1 MQQTTQCYQYKFNW
15 KPLLFLILLSTG
27 IFIQAQ
33 EPATRF
39 STIIKDF
46 PRKEKNLRKWDI
58 PTFADLDQDGYTD
71 MLLNDHGLGVS
82 VYWNNEGKFAFP
94 YDIIMGD
101 LHGISVGDIDQDG
114 LLEVIMSRG
123 GGSGSNAR
131 NSKLFKV
138 TENREFIPIDDLDT
152 PLAFMR
158 GRTVK
163 FFDGDNDGDLDLINF
178 AFPSKEMKGK
188 SENYIYENP
197 GNGQL
202 VIKSRLPETKGDGQK
217 VCLADVNNDQL
228 QDIIIYGNDHLRIFK
243 NKGDLNFMEV
253 TDKLL
258 SSTIKD
264 VTYVAAF
271 DYDNDGDLD
280 LFMTRGK
287 DFNPGDNFYN
297 KATAT
302 WGFYTRRGDFN
313 FPNLEAGD
321 VLQMYNFQSQWPYN
335 DAYYIGETGYPYD
348 FPGETHSGKDIRLV
362 SSNALG
368 FPDTLNPDGGIHIG
382 YVGNNEWRIAGNTF
396 SPTTGTVIGVN
407 NRTETIVTDGLENVL
422 LENKNGKFRD
432 ITKQAKLIAKEHSVA
447 IAIADINLDGH
458 QDILVAQ
465 RGDLVH
471 KNPVKVWENKGDG
484 TFIARQDHGLVTNDI
499 GSIGMAL
506 GTLDYDLDGDM
517 DVVIGNERG
526 KWHLFTN
533 SMEQTNANNSITV
546 HVGNSPK
553 RNASALGAK
562 ITLKNCQGTQ
572 VRFVGNTAASY
583 SLDFDPNMVFGLGNC
598 QTKSTI
604 SIGWSNGESLN
615 RTITNTQKTI
625 HLGK

>member
-1 MQQTTQCYQYKFNW
+1 MVFIFV
-15 KPLLFLILLSTG
+15 LLATIALN
-27 IFIQAQ
+27 AQ
-33 EPATRF
+33 ETSPLFTE
-39 STIIKDF
+39 ILKDF
-46 PRKEKNLRKWDI
+46 PRKEKNLRKWDN
-58 PTFADLDQDGYTD
+58 PTFADIDQDGYTD
-71 MLLNDHGLGVS
+71 ILLNDHGLGVS
-82 VYWNNEGKFAFP
+82 IAWNNKGSFALP
-94 YDIIMGD
+94 HDIIMGD
-101 LHGISVGDIDQDG
+101 LHGLSVGDLDKDG

-138 TENREFIPIDDLDT
+138 TKSREFISVADLNP

-188 SENYIYENP
+188 SENYIYGNT

-202 VIKSRLPETKGDGQK
+202 LLKNTLPEIKGDGQK
-217 VCLADVNNDQL
+217 VCLADLNNDAL
-228 QDIIIYGNDHLRIFK
+228 PDIILYGNDRLKIFK
-243 NKGDLNFMEV
+243 NIGHLNFKDV
-253 TDKLL
+253 TDKVLAT
-258 SSTIKD
+258 SIKD
-264 VTYVAAF
+264 VTSVVAF

-280 LFMTRGK
+280 VFVTRGK

-321 VLQMYNFQSQWPYN
+321 VLQMHNFQSQWPYN
-335 DAYYIGETGYPYD
+335 DAYYIGETGYSYD

-368 FPDTLNPDGGIHIG
+368 FPDKLNPKGGIHVG
-382 YVGNNEWRIAGNTF
+382 YVGNKEWRIAGNTF
-396 SPTTGTVIGVN
+396 SPTTGTLIGIKN
-407 NRTETIVTDGLENVL
+407 KTETMVTDGLENVL
-422 LENKNGKFRD
+422 LENKGGNFKNV
-432 ITKQAKLIAKEHSVA
+432 TKKANLTAKEHSVS
-447 IAIADINLDGH
+447 IAIADIDIDGF

-465 RGDLVH
+465 RGDLVY
-471 KNPVKVWENKGDG
+471 KNPITIWKNNGDG
-484 TFIARQDHGLVTNDI
+484 TFIAQQNHGLITNDI

-517 DVVIGNERG
+517 DVIIGNERG
-526 KWHLFTN
+526 KWHLFAN
-533 SMEQTNANNSITV
+533 NMAQTNPNNSIMV
-546 HVGNSPK
+546 HIGNSPEH
-553 RNASALGAK
+553 NASALGAK
-562 ITLKNCQGTQ
+562 VTFKNCLGTQ
-572 VRFVGNTAASY
+572 IRIVGNTAAAY

-598 QTKSTI
+598 ASKSTI
-604 SIGWSNGESLN
+604 TIQWSNGDNLTK
-615 RTITNTQKTI
+615 TITNNQTKI

>member
-1 MQQTTQCYQYKFNW
+1 MNSYTNI
-15 KPLLFLILLSTG
+15 KPGLKTKRHLVFIFVLLASISLN
-27 IFIQAQ
+27 AQ
-33 EPATRF
+33 ETSPLFTELK
-39 STIIKDF
+39 KDF

-71 MLLNDHGLGVS
+71 ILLNDHGLGVS
-82 VYWNNEGKFAFP
+82 VAWNNKGCFALP

-101 LHGISVGDIDQDG
+101 LHGLSVGDVDQDG

-138 TENREFIPIDDLDT
+138 TKNREFIPIEDLDT

-202 VIKSRLPETKGDGQK
+202 IQKSTLPEIKGDGQK
-217 VCLADVNNDQL
+217 VCLIDFNNDLL
-228 QDIIIYGNDHLRIFK
+228 QDIVLYGNDHLRIFK
-243 NKGDLNFMEV
+243 NNGSLQFIEV

-258 SSTIKD
+258 SSTIKE
-264 VTYVAAF
+264 VTSVAAF
-271 DYDNDGDLD
+271 DYDNDGDVD
-280 LFMTRGK
+280 LFVTRGK
-287 DFNPGDNFYN
+287 DFSPGDNFYN
-297 KATAT
+297 KQTET

-313 FPNLEAGD
+313 FPNLKAGD
-321 VLQMYNFQSQWPYN
+321 VLQMHNFQSQWPYN
-335 DAYYIGETGYPYD
+335 DAYYIGKTGYPYD
-348 FPGETHSGKDIRLV
+348 FPGETHSGKDINLV

-368 FPDTLNPDGGIHIG
+368 FPDKLNPKGGIHVG
-382 YVGNNEWRIAGNTF
+382 YVGNSEWRIAGNTF
-396 SPTTGTVIGVN
+396 SPTTGTVVGIK
-407 NRTETIVTDGLENVL
+407 NRTETTVTDGLENVL
-422 LENKNGKFRD
+422 LENKNAIFKD
-432 ITKQAKLIAKEHSVA
+432 VTKKAKLVAKEHSVA
-447 IAIADINLDGH
+447 IAIADTNLDGY

-471 KNPVKVWENKGDG
+471 KNPITIWTNKGDG
-484 TFIARQDHGLVTNDI
+484 TFVPEQNHGLVTNDV
-499 GSIGMAL
+499 GGIGMAL
-506 GTLDYDLDGDM
+506 GTLDYDLDGDV

-526 KWHLFTN
+526 KWHLFSN
-533 SMEQTNANNSITV
+533 NAAQTTTAKSIIV
-546 HVGNSPK
+546 HVGSSPK
-553 RNASALGAK
+553 NNSTALGAK

-572 VRFVGNTAASY
+572 IRYVGNTAAAY
-583 SLDFDPNMVFGLGNC
+583 SLDFDPSIVFGLGNC
-598 QTKSTI
+598 QAKANI
-604 SIGWSNGESLN
+604 SVLWSNGETISK
-615 RTITNTQKTI
+615 TITYNQKNI